1 MNQTE
6 VELHFSKKEAR
17 QYVLGLLRKE
27 ENVQQ
32 AIAYGVHLLD
42 AWCDVPAK
50 YTTKQTRK
58 NTLKTMNKEKI
69 VENLFVDVMMNIRDQ
84 TLANVSTQLGVTLGF
99 QESREGITL
108 AAEIVTVLSK
118 TGFYILK
125 RYSSRGSYYLVPAL
139 RLEEEELKIA
149 HRGMYM
155 PPMISYPTQL
165 KHNRDSPY
173 FTVKSDSLILKNYN
187 HHEKNI
193 GIDVINIQNAIP
205 LQLSTEFLK
214 AEKEKPTKTLA
225 DVEEKIKELPPHI
238 QQERI
243 IQYQKGWYMHL
254 YQSNYI
260 YNVMHNLGNEFFIP
274 NKVDKRGR
282 VYMQGYHI
290 DPQGTSYKKASVE
303 LKRTE
308 KIEVPH
314 DFF

>member
-17 QYVLGLLRKE
+17 NYVLQLLLKD
-27 ENVQQ
+27 ENVKQ
-32 AIAYGVHLLD
+32 AIQHGIHLLD
-42 AWCDVPAK
+42 AWCDVPAT
-50 YTTKQTRK
+50 YRTKQTRK
-58 NTLKTMNKEKI
+58 DTLKTMNKLKI

-84 TLANVSTQLGVTLGF
+84 TLANISTQLGVTLGF

-108 AAEIVTVLSK
+108 AAEIVTVVSN
-118 TGFYILK
+118 TGFYAIH

-139 RLEEEELKIA
+139 KLDDEELQIA

-155 PPMISYPTQL
+155 PPMISIPTQL
-165 KHNRDSPY
+165 KNNRDSPY

-205 LQLSTEFLK
+205 LQLSTDFLK

-225 DVEEKIKELPPHI
+225 DVEEKIKDLPPRI

-260 YNVMHNLGNEFFIP
+260 YNVMHGLGNEFFIP

-282 VYMQGYHI
+282 IYMQAYHI

-308 KIEVPH
+308 KIEVPN